1 MCIRDRT
8 YTAPVEDMMF
18 LFEKLRN
25 NKEYNELEKYKEVT
39 PDLVK
44 DILQEAAKI
53 NQNLILP
60 LAKVG
65 DENPAILE
73 NGVVRTPPGYK
84 EAYKKY
90 IEDGW
95 TSLSCDPKYGGQG
108 MPKTVS
114 AFFDEMLSSASLS
127 FKLYSE
133 LSIGAYNCINHH
145 ASDEIKN
152 KYLPKIVEGKWS
164 GTMCLTEPVC
174 GTDLG
179 LLKTK
184 AKKQSDGTF
193 KLTGQKIFI
202 TSGDH
207 DLTENIIHL
216 VLARV
221 DDSPAGTKGISL
233 FLVPKFIVK
242 EDGNVGP
249 RNGISTGS
257 IETKMGIKGSATC
270 VLNFDEATGYMIG
283 DKEKGLS
290 AMFTMMN
297 LERIVVGI
305 QGLGISEIA
314 YQNSLSY
321 AKERKQG
328 KSNNSK
334 SKNGADFIIEHADIR
349 RSLLNMKSIIEGE
362 RALCFWLSQQTEV
375 SLYHPDE
382 KARREASDYVSLMTP
397 VVKSLFTDLAM
408 EITSDAMQ
416 IYGGYGYTKD
426 QGIEQLYRDN
436 RITPIYE
443 GTNSVQAAD
452 LVFRK
457 LSNKNGNVINKFLDQ
472 VKNECNS
479 NNEKIRPFISDF
491 NNYLDILKKFSDWM
505 IEKSKT
511 DKDDVSAA
519 ANDYLKTLGF
529 VSIAYAWIKVLE
541 VSFKDYNE
549 NKNFYDDKIDTARF
563 YFDKVLPRAEQ
574 HYKSAIS
581 GSSNIMN
588 FKFN

>member
-1 MCIRDRT
+1 MPS
-8 YTAPVEDMMF
+8 YTAPVKDMMF
-18 LFEKLRN
+18 LFEKLRD
-25 NKEYNELEKYKEVT
+25 NKNYNELEKYSEVSA
-39 PDLVK
+39 DLVK
-44 DILQEAAKI
+44 DILEEAAKI

-60 LAKVG
+60 LAKAG
-65 DENPAILE
+65 DENPAVLE

-84 EAYKKY
+84 EAYQKY

-145 ASDEIKN
+145 ASNEIKD

-184 AKKQSDGTF
+184 AVKQSDDTY
-193 KLTGQKIFI
+193 KISGQKIFI

-216 VLARV
+216 VLARST
-221 DDSPAGTKGISL
+221 DSPAGTKGISL
-233 FLVPKFIVK
+233 FLVPKYIVN
-242 EDGNVGP
+242 EDGSVGQ

-283 DKEKGLS
+283 TKDKGLS

-314 YQNSLSY
+314 YQNSLAY

-328 KSNNSK
+328 KTNNSK
-334 SKNGADFIIEHADIR
+334 STNGADFIIEHADIR

-382 KARREASDYVSLMTP
+382 KIKQEALDFVSLMTP

-408 EITSDAMQ
+408 EITNDAMQ
-416 IYGGYGYTKD
+416 IHGGYGYTKD

-457 LSNKNGNVINKFLDQ
+457 LVNKNGDVIDKYLKMIQKD
-472 VKNECNS
+472 CNIE
-479 NNEKIRPFISDF
+479 NEKIKPFVKDLNLHIEML
-491 NNYLDILKKFSDWM
+491 NNFTLWIK
-505 IEKSKT
+505 EKLQNS
-511 DKDDVSAA
+511 KDDASAA
-519 ANDYLKTLGF
+519 CNDYLKALGF
-529 VSIAYAWIKVLE
+529 VSIAHAWIKVLE
-541 VSFKDYNE
+541 VSFKDYDS
-549 NKNFYDDKIDTARF
+549 NKGFYEDKIQTAKF
-563 YFDKVLPRAEQ
+563 YFKRVLPRMENHFKTA
-574 HYKSAIS
+574 AT
-581 GSSNIMN
+581 GSDYIMS
-588 FKFN
+588 FKF

>member
-1 MCIRDRT
+1 MPT

-25 NKEYNELEKYKEVT
+25 NQNYNEIEKYQEVT
-39 PDLVK
+39 PELVK
-44 DILQEAAKI
+44 DILEEAAKI
-53 NQNLILP
+53 NQNIILP
-60 LAKVG
+60 LAKAG
-65 DENPAILE
+65 DENPTVLE
-73 NGVVRTPPGYK
+73 NGVVITPPGYK
-84 EAYKKY
+84 EAYKKF

-133 LSIGAYNCINHH
+133 LSIGAYNCISHH
-145 ASDEIKN
+145 ASDSIKN
-152 KYLPKIVEGKWS
+152 KFLPKMVEGKWS

-184 AKKQSDGTF
+184 AVEQSDGTF
-193 KLTGQKIFI
+193 KLSGQKIFV

-216 VLARV
+216 VIARAS
-221 DDSPAGTKGISL
+221 DSPTGTKGISL
-233 FLVPKFIVK
+233 FLVPKFIVND
-242 EDGNVGP
+242 DGSIGP

-257 IETKMGIKGSATC
+257 IESKMGIKGSATC
-270 VLNFDEATGYMIG
+270 VLNFDAAVGYMIG
-283 DKEKGLS
+283 PKNKGLNS
-290 AMFTMMN
+290 MFTMMN

-314 YQNSLSY
+314 YQNSLNY

-334 SKNGADFIIEHADIR
+334 SDNGADFIIEHADIR

-375 SLYHPDE
+375 SLYHKDE
-382 KARREASDYVSLMTP
+382 KIRQEASDLVSLMTP
-397 VVKSLFTDLAM
+397 VVKALFTDMGM

-416 IYGGYGYTKD
+416 IHGGYGYTKD

-443 GTNSVQAAD
+443 GTNSVQAID

-457 LSNKNGNVINKFLDQ
+457 LVNKNGDIIDKYISLIKKDILIDEEKAKPFVKKLDQ
-472 VKNECNS
+472 NIEILFKFTNWIKEKMKNS
-479 NNEKIRPFISDF
+479 
-491 NNYLDILKKFSDWM
+491 
-505 IEKSKT
+505 
-511 DKDDVSAA
+511 KDDVSAA
-519 ANDYLKTLGF
+519 CNDYLKVLGL
-529 VSIAYAWIKVLE
+529 VATAHAWVKVLE
-541 VSFKDYNE
+541 VSFKDYE
-549 NKNFYDDKIDTARF
+549 NNKKFYEEKIQTANFFFNR
-563 YFDKVLPRAEQ
+563 VLPRIESYYLTAT
-574 HYKSAIS
+574 S
-581 GSSNIMN
+581 GSKYIMD

>member
-1 MCIRDRT
+1 MPT

-457 LSNKNGNVINKFLDQ
+457 LSNKNGNVIYKFLDQ

-491 NNYLDILKKFSDWM
+491 NNYLDMLKKFSDWM

-581 GSSNIMN
+581 GSSNLMN

>member
-1 MCIRDRT
+1 MPNYI
-8 YTAPVEDMMF
+8 APVEDMMF
-18 LFEKLRN
+18 LFDKLRN
-25 NKEYNELEKYKEVT
+25 NKNYNEIEKYKEVNSE
-39 PDLVK
+39 LVK
-44 DILQEAAKI
+44 NILDEAAKL
-53 NQNLILP
+53 NQNIILP
-60 LAKVG
+60 LAKIG
-65 DENPAILE
+65 DENPTVLE
-73 NGVVRTPPGYK
+73 NGVVRTPPGYR
-84 EAYKKY
+84 EAYTKF

-145 ASDEIKN
+145 ASEEIKN

-184 AKKQSDGTF
+184 AEEQSNGSY
-193 KLTGQKIFI
+193 KINGQKIFI

-216 VLARV
+216 VIARAT
-221 DDSPAGTKGISL
+221 DSPKGTKGISL
-233 FLVPKFIVK
+233 FLVPKFKVN
-242 EDGNVGP
+242 EDGSLGP

-257 IETKMGIKGSATC
+257 IESKMGIKGSATC
-270 VLNFDEATGYMIG
+270 VLNFDDAEGYMIG
-283 DKEKGLS
+283 PKNKGLNS
-290 AMFTMMN
+290 MFTMMN

-305 QGLGISEIA
+305 QGLGISETA

-334 SKNGADFIIEHADIR
+334 STNGADYIIEHADIR
-349 RSLLNMKSIIEGE
+349 KSLLNMKSIIEGE

-375 SLYHPDE
+375 SLYHNDE
-382 KARREASDYVSLMTP
+382 KIKKEASDFVSLMTP
-397 VVKSLFTDLAM
+397 VVKTMFTDLGM

-416 IYGGYGYTKD
+416 VHGGYGYTKD

-443 GTNSVQAAD
+443 GTNSVQAID

-457 LSNKNGNVINKFLDQ
+457 LINKNDDVIDKYINMIKKDINVENQKL
-472 VKNECNS
+472 K
-479 NNEKIRPFISDF
+479 PFIDDF
-491 NNYLDILKKFSDWM
+491 NNNLEILKTFTDW
-505 IEKSKT
+505 IKDKLQNS
-511 DKDDVSAA
+511 KDDASAA
-519 ANDYLKTLGF
+519 CNDYLKTLGF
-529 VSIAYAWIKVLE
+529 VSIAHSWIKVLE
-541 VSFKDYNE
+541 VCFKEYDN
-549 NKNFYDDKIDTARF
+549 NKDFYEDKIQTAKF
-563 YFDKVLPRAEQ
+563 YFKRVLPRAES
-574 HYKSAIS
+574 HFKTATS
-581 GSSNIMN
+581 GSDYIMN

>member
-1 MCIRDRT
+1 MPI

-18 LFEKLRN
+18 LFDKLRN
-25 NKEYNELEKYKEVT
+25 NKDYNEIEKYKEVNSE
-39 PDLVK
+39 LVK
-44 DILQEAAKI
+44 NILDEAAKI
-53 NQNLILP
+53 NQNIILP
-60 LAKVG
+60 LAKSG
-65 DENPAILE
+65 DENPTILE

-84 EAYKKY
+84 EAYAKY

-133 LSIGAYNCINHH
+133 LSIGAYNCIHHH
-145 ASDEIKN
+145 AKEEIKN

-184 AKKQSDGTF
+184 AVEQSDGTF
-193 KLTGQKIFI
+193 KISGQKIFI

-216 VLARV
+216 VIARAI
-221 DDSPAGTKGISL
+221 DSPKGTKGISL
-233 FLVPKFIVK
+233 FLVPKFKVN
-242 EDGNVGP
+242 EDGSIGSK
-249 RNGISTGS
+249 NGISTGS
-257 IETKMGIKGSATC
+257 IESKMGVKGSATC
-270 VLNFDEATGYMIG
+270 VLNFDDALGYMIG
-283 DKEKGLS
+283 PKNKGLN

-328 KSNNSK
+328 KTNNSK
-334 SKNGADFIIEHADIR
+334 STNGADYIIEHADIKK
-349 RSLLNMKSIIEGE
+349 SLLNMKSIIEGE

-375 SLYHPDE
+375 SLNHKDE
-382 KARREASDYVSLMTP
+382 KVRQEASDFVSLMTP
-397 VVKSLFTDLAM
+397 VVKTMFTDMGM

-416 IYGGYGYTKD
+416 VHGGYGYTKD

-443 GTNSVQAAD
+443 GTNSIQAID

-457 LSNKNGNVINKFLDQ
+457 LVNKNGDIIDRYLDMIKSDCKIGDENIKPF
-472 VKNECNS
+472 VEDFNIYIEILS
-479 NNEKIRPFISDF
+479 NFTSWIKEKIE
-491 NNYLDILKKFSDWM
+491 N
-505 IEKSKT
+505 SK
-511 DKDDVSAA
+511 DEASASC
-519 ANDYLKTLGF
+519 NDYLKALGF
-529 VSIAYAWIKVLE
+529 VSIAHAWIKVLE
-541 VSFKDYNE
+541 VSFKDYDN
-549 NKNFYDDKIDTARF
+549 NKDFYEDKIQTAKF
-563 YFDKVLPRAEQ
+563 YFRRVLPRVENHFKTATT
-574 HYKSAIS
+574 
-581 GSSNIMN
+581 GSDYIMN
-588 FKFN
+588 FNFK

>member
-1 MCIRDRT
+1 MPT
-8 YTAPVEDMMF
+8 YTAPLDDMMF
-18 LFEKLRN
+18 LFENLRN
-25 NKEYNELEKYKEVT
+25 NKNYNELDKYKEVT

-60 LAKVG
+60 LAKSG
-65 DENPAILE
+65 DENPAVLE

-84 EAYKKY
+84 EAYKKF

-95 TSLSCDPKYGGQG
+95 ISLACDPKYGGQG

-114 AFFDEMLSSASLS
+114 AFFDEMLSSASLA

-133 LSIGAYNCINHH
+133 LTIGAYNCINHH
-145 ASDEIKN
+145 ATDEIKN
-152 KYLPKIVEGKWS
+152 KYLPKMVEGKWS

-184 AKKQSDGTF
+184 AVEQDDGTF
-193 KLTGQKIFI
+193 KISGQKIFI

-216 VLARV
+216 VLARAS
-221 DDSPAGTKGISL
+221 DSPHGTKGISL
-233 FLVPKFIVK
+233 FLVPKFIVNS
-242 EDGNVGP
+242 DGSVGT
-249 RNGISTGS
+249 RNGVSTGS
-257 IETKMGIKGSATC
+257 LEKKMGIGGSATC

-283 DKEKGLS
+283 PKNKGLNS
-290 AMFTMMN
+290 MFTMMN

-328 KSNNSK
+328 VSNNSQ
-334 SKNGADFIIEHADIR
+334 SKNGADFIIEHADIKKT
-349 RSLLNMKSIIEGE
+349 LLNMKSIIEGE
-362 RALCFWLSQQTEV
+362 RALSFWLAQQIEV
-375 SLYHPDE
+375 SLYHDD
-382 KARREASDYVSLMTP
+382 AQVRQDATDLVSLMTP
-397 VVKSLFTDLAM
+397 VVKSFFTDMGM

-416 IYGGYGYTKD
+416 LHGGYGFTKD
-426 QGIEQLYRDN
+426 LGIEQLYRDN

-443 GTNSVQAAD
+443 GRNSVQAID

-457 LSNKNGNVINKFLDQ
+457 LVNRNGDIIGKYISMINDDL
-472 VKNECNS
+472 N
-479 NNEKIRPFISDF
+479 ISDQKIKP
-491 NNYLDILKKFSDWM
+491 YIDKISKSIDILKKFTDW
-505 IEKSKT
+505 IKVKIQNE
-511 DKDDVSAA
+511 KDDASAA
-519 ANDYLKTLGF
+519 CNEYLKVLGL
-529 VSIAYAWIKVLE
+529 VATGHAWIKVLE
-541 VSFKDYNE
+541 VSFKDYDKNKKFYEEKIKTADFFFNRVLTKCE
-549 NKNFYDDKIDTARF
+549 NYYDTA
-563 YFDKVLPRAEQ
+563 
-574 HYKSAIS
+574 ST
-581 GSSNIMN
+581 GSKYIMD

>member
-1 MCIRDRT
+1 MPI
-8 YTAPVEDMMF
+8 YNAPIEDMMF
-18 LFEKLRN
+18 LFDKLRN
-25 NKEYNELEKYKEVT
+25 NKNYNEIEKYKEVNSE
-39 PDLVK
+39 LVK
-44 DILQEAAKI
+44 NILDEAAKI
-53 NQNLILP
+53 NENIILP
-60 LAKVG
+60 LAKSG
-65 DENPAILE
+65 DENPTILE

-84 EAYKKY
+84 EAYAKF

-133 LSIGAYNCINHH
+133 LSIGAYNCIHHH
-145 ASDEIKN
+145 ATEDIKN
-152 KYLPKIVEGKWS
+152 KYLPKMVEGKWS

-184 AKKQSDGTF
+184 AEEQSDGTF
-193 KLTGQKIFI
+193 KINGQKIFI

-216 VLARV
+216 VIARAT
-221 DDSPAGTKGISL
+221 DSPKGTKGISL
-233 FLVPKFIVK
+233 FLVPKFKVND
-242 EDGNVGP
+242 DGSIGS

-257 IETKMGIKGSATC
+257 IESKMGIKGSATC
-270 VLNFDEATGYMIG
+270 VLNFDDAIGYMIG
-283 DKEKGLS
+283 PKNKGLN

-321 AKERKQG
+321 SKERKQG
-328 KSNNSK
+328 KTNNSK
-334 SKNGADFIIEHADIR
+334 SNNGADNIIEHADIR
-349 RSLLNMKSIIEGE
+349 RTLLNMKSIIEGE

-375 SLYHPDE
+375 SLNHSDE
-382 KARREASDYVSLMTP
+382 KVRQEASDFVSLMTP
-397 VVKSLFTDLAM
+397 VVKTMFTDLGM
-408 EITSDAMQ
+408 EITSEAMQ
-416 IYGGYGYTKD
+416 VYGGYGYTKD

-457 LSNKNGNVINKFLDQ
+457 LVNKNGDIINKYINMIKNDCNIVDKKIEPF
-472 VKNECNS
+472 VKDLNYHIEILN
-479 NNEKIRPFISDF
+479 NFTLWINEKVQNS
-491 NNYLDILKKFSDWM
+491 
-505 IEKSKT
+505 
-511 DKDDVSAA
+511 KDDASAA
-519 ANDYLKTLGF
+519 CNDYLKSLGF
-529 VSIAYAWIKVLE
+529 VSIAHAWIKVLE
-541 VSFKDYNE
+541 VSFKNYNS
-549 NKNFYDDKIDTARF
+549 NKKFYEDKIQTAKF
-563 YFDKVLPRAEQ
+563 YFKRVLPRMENHFKTA
-574 HYKSAIS
+574 AT
-581 GSSNIMN
+581 GSEYIMN
-588 FKFN
+588 FNFK

>member
-1 MCIRDRT
+1 MPN
-8 YTAPVEDMMF
+8 YNAPVEDMMF
-18 LFEKLRN
+18 LFDKLRN
-25 NKEYNELEKYKEVT
+25 NKNYNEIEKYKEVNSE
-39 PDLVK
+39 LVK
-44 DILQEAAKI
+44 DILEEAAKI

-60 LAKVG
+60 LAKSG

-95 TSLSCDPKYGGQG
+95 VSLSCDPKYGGQG

-114 AFFDEMLSSASLS
+114 AFFDEMLSATCLS

-133 LSIGAYNCINHH
+133 LTIGAYNCISHH
-145 ASDEIKN
+145 ATDEMKD
-152 KYLPKIVEGKWS
+152 KYLPKMVEGKWS

-179 LLKTK
+179 MLKTK
-184 AKKQSDGTF
+184 AIEQPDGTY
-193 KLTGQKIFI
+193 KITGQKIFI

-216 VLARV
+216 VIARSV
-221 DDSPAGTKGISL
+221 DSPAGTKGISL

-242 EDGNVGP
+242 EDGSVGS
-249 RNGISTGS
+249 RNGVSTGS
-257 IETKMGIKGSATC
+257 VEHKMGIKGSATC
-270 VLNFDEATGYMIG
+270 VLNFDDAVGFMIG
-283 DKEKGLS
+283 PKNKGLNQ
-290 AMFTMMN
+290 MFTMMN
-297 LERIVVGI
+297 LERILVGI

-314 YQNSLSY
+314 YQNSVTY

-328 KSNNSK
+328 KSNNTK
-334 SKNGADFIIEHADIR
+334 STNGADYIIEHADIK

-362 RALCFWLSQQTEV
+362 RALGFWLSQQTEV
-375 SLYHPDE
+375 SLYHSDE
-382 KARREASDYVSLMTP
+382 KIKQEALDFVSLLTP

-416 IYGGYGYTKD
+416 IHGGYGFTQD

-443 GTNSVQAAD
+443 GTNSIQAAD

-457 LSNKNGNVINKFLDQ
+457 LVNKNGDIINKYLNMI
-472 VKNECNS
+472 KNDCNIKD
-479 NNEKIRPFISDF
+479 EKIKPFVEDLNIHIEIL
-491 NNYLDILKKFSDWM
+491 NNFTSWIK
-505 IEKSKT
+505 EKIQNS
-511 DKDDVSAA
+511 KDDASAA
-519 ANDYLKTLGF
+519 CNDYLKALGF
-529 VSIAYAWIKVLE
+529 VSIAHAWLKVLE
-541 VSFKDYNE
+541 VSFKDYDN
-549 NKNFYDDKIDTARF
+549 NVAFYEDKIQTAKF
-563 YFDKVLPRAEQ
+563 YFKRVLPRMENHFKTA
-574 HYKSAIS
+574 AT
-581 GSSNIMN
+581 GSEYIMN
-588 FKFN
+588 FNFK

>member
-1 MCIRDRT
+1 MPT
-8 YTAPVEDMMF
+8 YNAPLEDMLF
-18 LFEKLRN
+18 LYEKLRD
-25 NKEYNELEKYKEVT
+25 NKNYNEIDKYKEVT
-39 PDLVK
+39 TDLVK
-44 DILQEAAKI
+44 NILEEAAKI

-60 LAKVG
+60 LAKAG
-65 DENPAILE
+65 DENPTILE

-84 EAYKKY
+84 EAYKKF

-108 MPKTVS
+108 MPRTVS
-114 AFFDEMLSSASLS
+114 AFFDEMLSSASLA

-133 LSIGAYNCINHH
+133 LTLGAYNCIHHH
-145 ASDEIKN
+145 ATDEIKD
-152 KYLPKIVEGKWS
+152 KYLPKMVAGKWS

-179 LLKTK
+179 LLKTR
-184 AKKQSDGTF
+184 AVEQPDGTF
-193 KLTGQKIFI
+193 KITGQKIFI

-216 VLARV
+216 VIARAS
-221 DDSPAGTKGISL
+221 DSPKGTKGISL
-233 FLVPKFIVK
+233 FLVPKFIVN
-242 EDGNVGP
+242 EDGTIGA

-270 VLNFDEATGYMIG
+270 VLNFDEATGFMIG
-283 DKEKGLS
+283 PKNKGLS
-290 AMFTMMN
+290 QMFTMMN

-328 KSNNSK
+328 KSNKNK
-334 SKNGADFIIEHADIR
+334 SQNGNADLIIEHADIR
-349 RSLLNMKSIIEGE
+349 KSLLNMKSIIEGE

-375 SLYHPDE
+375 SLNHNDQ
-382 KARREASDYVSLMTP
+382 KIKQEASDMVSLITP
-397 VVKSLFTDLAM
+397 VVKSLFSDLGM

-443 GTNSVQAAD
+443 GTNSVQAID

-457 LSNKNGNVINKFLDQ
+457 LVNKNGDIIDKYISMM
-472 VKNECNS
+472 KNDLNLSDEKLKPFVEKLKIYIEKLNLFS
-479 NNEKIRPFISDF
+479 NWMKEKIQNSR
-491 NNYLDILKKFSDWM
+491 
-505 IEKSKT
+505 
-511 DKDDVSAA
+511 DDANAA
-519 ANDYLKTLGF
+519 SNDYLRVLGY
-529 VSIAYAWIKVLE
+529 VAIGYSWLKVLE
-541 VSFKDYNE
+541 VSYKDYSN
-549 NKNFYDDKIDTARF
+549 NKVFYEDKIQTANFYFNR
-563 YFDKVLPRAEQ
+563 VLTRVES
-574 HYKSAIS
+574 HYLSAIT
-581 GSSNIMN
+581 GSKYIMDY
-588 FKFN
+588 KFN

>member
-1 MCIRDRT
+1 MPN

-18 LFEKLRN
+18 LFDKLRN
-25 NKEYNELEKYKEVT
+25 NKHYNEIEKYKDVNSE
-39 PDLVK
+39 LVK
-44 DILQEAAKI
+44 NILDEAAKI
-53 NQNLILP
+53 NQNIILP
-60 LAKVG
+60 LAKAG
-65 DENPAILE
+65 DENPTILE
-73 NGVVRTPPGYK
+73 NGIVITPPGYK
-84 EAYKKY
+84 EAYNKF

-145 ASDEIKN
+145 ATEEIKK

-184 AKKQSDGTF
+184 AEEQSDGSY
-193 KLTGQKIFI
+193 KLNGQKIFI

-207 DLTENIIHL
+207 DLTENIVHL
-216 VLARV
+216 VIARAT
-221 DDSPAGTKGISL
+221 DSPKGTKGISL
-233 FLVPKFIVK
+233 FLVPKFKVND
-242 EDGNVGP
+242 DGTLGS

-257 IETKMGIKGSATC
+257 IESKMGIKGSATC
-270 VLNFDEATGYMIG
+270 VLNFDDAAGYLIG
-283 DKEKGLS
+283 PKNKGLNS
-290 AMFTMMN
+290 MFTMMN

-328 KSNNSK
+328 KTNSSK
-334 SKNGADFIIEHADIR
+334 SVNGADYIIEHADIR
-349 RSLLNMKSIIEGE
+349 KSLLNMKSIIEGE

-375 SLYHPDE
+375 SLYHNDA
-382 KARREASDYVSLMTP
+382 KIRKEASDFVSLMTP
-397 VVKSLFTDLAM
+397 VVKTMFTDLGM

-416 IYGGYGYTKD
+416 VYGGYGYTKD

-457 LSNKNGNVINKFLDQ
+457 LVNKNGDIIDKYLNMI
-472 VKNECNS
+472 KNECNIED
-479 NNEKIRPFISDF
+479 EKIKPFINDLNVHIEIL
-491 NNYLDILKKFSDWM
+491 NNFTSWIK
-505 IEKSKT
+505 EKIQNS
-511 DKDDVSAA
+511 KDDASAA
-519 ANDYLKTLGF
+519 CNDYLKALGF
-529 VSIAYAWIKVLE
+529 VSIAHAWIKVLE
-541 VSFKDYNE
+541 VSFKDYNN
-549 NKNFYDDKIDTARF
+549 NKDFYEDKIQTAKF
-563 YFDKVLPRAEQ
+563 YFKRVLPRTENHFKTATT
-574 HYKSAIS
+574 
-581 GSSNIMN
+581 GSEYIMN
-588 FKFN
+588 FKFK

>member
-1 MCIRDRT
+1 MPS
-8 YTAPVEDMMF
+8 YTAPVDDMMF

-25 NKEYNELEKYKEVT
+25 NQKYNELEKYKEVT
-39 PDLVK
+39 TDLVK

-60 LAKVG
+60 LAKAG
-65 DENPAILE
+65 DENPAVLE

-145 ASDEIKN
+145 ATDDIKN

-179 LLKTK
+179 LLRTK
-184 AKKQSDGTF
+184 AKKQTDGTY
-193 KLTGQKIFI
+193 KISGQKIFI

-216 VLARV
+216 VLARA

-233 FLVPKFIVK
+233 FLVPKFVVK
-242 EDGNVGP
+242 DDGTIGP

-270 VLNFDEATGYMIG
+270 VLNFDDATGYMIG
-283 DKEKGLS
+283 AKEKGLS

-314 YQNSLSY
+314 YQNSLTY

-328 KSNNSK
+328 KSNNSN

-349 RSLLNMKSIIEGE
+349 RTLLNMKSIIEGE

-375 SLYHPDE
+375 SLNHPDE
-382 KARREASDYVSLMTP
+382 KTRQEASDYVSLMTP

-416 IYGGYGYTKD
+416 IHGGYGYTKD

-443 GTNSVQAAD
+443 GTNSVQASD

-457 LSNKNGNVINKFLDQ
+457 LSNKNGNIINKFLDQ
-472 VKNECNS
+472 VKSECKTD
-479 NNEKIRPFISDF
+479 NEKIKPFLSEF
-491 NNYLDILKKFSDWM
+491 NKNLDTLKKFSDWM
-505 IEKSKT
+505 T
-511 DKDDVSAA
+511 DKATTAKDDVSAA
-519 ANDYLKTLGF
+519 ANDYLKTLGY

-541 VSFKDYNE
+541 VSFKDYEE
-549 NKNFYDDKIDTARF
+549 NKNFYNDKIDTARF
-563 YFDKVLPRAEQ
+563 YFDKVLPRAEH